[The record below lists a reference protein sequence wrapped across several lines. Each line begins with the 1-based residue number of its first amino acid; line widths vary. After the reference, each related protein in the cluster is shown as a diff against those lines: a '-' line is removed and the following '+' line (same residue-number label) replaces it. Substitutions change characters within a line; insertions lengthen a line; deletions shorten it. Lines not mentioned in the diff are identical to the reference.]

1 MTLTRTSCKFKKVGR
16 WLGGKVQAVQ
26 AGELVFGSLGP
37 MRTQSMGHTSLA
49 PELGIGGGGNRR
61 PRGHVSQSV

>member
-1 MTLTRTSCKFKKVGR
+1 M
-16 WLGGKVQAVQ
+16 QAVK
-26 AGELVFGSLGP
+26 AAELVFGSLGP

-49 PELGIGGGGNRR
+49 TELGIGGGGNRR